1 MNLEDIDHED
11 GSDNTAG
18 IGQDIW
24 VAKLA
29 DIATLPTPQLD
40 DSAGTGNFS
49 QLVTISDNIVMKS
62 GKVFNKIRVTLETS
76 ALNGDIQGNM
86 DGKSFKNAISGQIPG
101 NKAKALGFLQWAK
114 NSSLIAIIEELD
126 GQVRILGHRAYPAK
140 LTAGSAN
147 TGAKTTDD
155 RAVKFTLESV
165 RKGPAPVFTG
175 KVVLTGGAV
184 GSGSFDANNNTY
196 QDIEFV
202 SGS

>member
-1 MNLEDIDHED
+1 MNLEDIDQTD
-11 GSDNTAG
+11 GADNTAG

-29 DIATLPTPQLD
+29 DIETLPVPILD
-40 DSAGTGNFS
+40 DSAGDGSFTD
-49 QLVTISDNIVMKS
+49 LVTITDNIVMKA

-86 DGKSFKNAISGQIPG
+86 DGKSFKNAISGQLPG
-101 NKAKALGFLQWAK
+101 NKAQALGFLQWAK

-126 GQVRILGHRAYPAK
+126 GQVRLLGHRAYPAK
-140 LTAGSAN
+140 LTAGGAS

-165 RKGPAPVFTG
+165 RKGPAPVFAG
-175 KVVLTGGAV
+175 KVVLTGSAA
-184 GSGSFDANNNTY
+184 GSGSVDLNQNTY
-196 QDIEFV
+196 QDIEFI

>member
-1 MNLEDIDHED
+1 MNLEDIDHTD

-29 DIATLPTPQLD
+29 DIETMPSPILD
-40 DSAGTGNFS
+40 DSTGNGVLS
-49 QLVTISDNIVMKS
+49 DLVTISDNIVMKA
-62 GKVFNKIRVTLETS
+62 GKAFNKIRVTLETS
-76 ALNGDIQGNM
+76 ALDGVIQGNM
-86 DGKSFKNAISGQIPG
+86 DGKSFKNSISGQIAG
-101 NKAKALGFLQWAK
+101 NKAQALGFLQWAK

-126 GQVRILGHRAYPAK
+126 GQVRVLGHRAYPAK

-147 TGAKTTDD
+147 TGAKTADD

-175 KVVLTGGAV
+175 KVELTGGAI
-184 GSGSFDANNNTY
+184 GSGAVDINSNSY
-196 QDIEFV
+196 QDIEFI